1 MNIFEQAARKKF
13 RFDSSKGQLTVEQL
27 WDLPLTGNGVNLDDI
42 ARGLFRQ
49 VKETDSEVSFVKPAV
64 KSDASLQAKFDIVKH
79 IIDVKVADRDAA
91 EKAAA
96 TRAKNQKIM
105 ALIDQKQD
113 EKLSSASI
121 EELRAML
128 AKE

>member
-1 MNIFEQAARKKF
+1 MANFEQAARKKF
-13 RFDSSKGQLTVEQL
+13 RFDSSKGQLSVEQL

-49 VKETDSEVSFVKPAV
+49 IKEAAGEISFVKPAAAN
-64 KSDASLQAKFDIVKH
+64 DTSLQAKFDIVKH
-79 IIDVKVADRDAA
+79 IIDVKMAERDVA

-128 AKE
+128 TQE